1 MKLSRNALK
10 DAKAKA
16 RQFKREKILSEEE
29 NKVKEDVESP
39 QIDIDLNNDVVKSM
53 LKKGFKP
60 EDITPAMITH
70 HQNKKKKVSKKQI
83 KRSADLSSMPQP
95 KVSWNVE
102 KGDLVSFS
110 FGSEEK
116 FGIVLEI
123 QQESENMRNHQSLV
137 ISSMGRNWHSTKTI
151 KKIN

>member
-1 MKLSRNALK
+1 MKLSRNALR
-10 DAKAKA
+10 DAKEKA
-16 RQFKREKILSEEE
+16 RQFKKEKILIEEE
-29 NKVKEDVESP
+29 NKEKEDTPEIQYDV
-39 QIDIDLNNDVVKSM
+39 DLNSDVVKSM

-83 KRSADLSSMPQP
+83 KKNANLSSVPQT
-95 KVSWNVE
+95 KISWNIE

-110 FGSEEK
+110 AAGEEK
-116 FGIVLEI
+116 FGIVLEV
-123 QQESENMRNHQSLV
+123 QQEDVKMRNHQSLV
-137 ISSMGRNWHSTKTI
+137 VSSMGRNWHSTKTI

>member
-70 HQNKKKKVSKKQI
+70 HQNKKKKVSKKT
-83 KRSADLSSMPQP
+83 
-95 KVSWNVE
+95 N
-102 KGDLVSFS
+102 
-110 FGSEEK
+110 
-116 FGIVLEI
+116 
-123 QQESENMRNHQSLV
+123 
-137 ISSMGRNWHSTKTI
+137 
-151 KKIN
+151 